1 MIFGEFNRYNLH
13 QFIAY
18 EMEKLIFTILV
29 VLTFCSCVTNSG
41 GFDSKSQKEI
51 MNSWAW
57 KIFIFTDLG
66 EFTPTEAAKQI

>member
-1 MIFGEFNRYNLH
+1 ML
-13 QFIAY
+13 Y

-29 VLTFCSCVTNSG
+29 VLTFCFCVTDNVG
-41 GFDSKSQKEI
+41 VDSKSQKEI

-66 EFTPTEAAKQI
+66 EFTPTERTKQI